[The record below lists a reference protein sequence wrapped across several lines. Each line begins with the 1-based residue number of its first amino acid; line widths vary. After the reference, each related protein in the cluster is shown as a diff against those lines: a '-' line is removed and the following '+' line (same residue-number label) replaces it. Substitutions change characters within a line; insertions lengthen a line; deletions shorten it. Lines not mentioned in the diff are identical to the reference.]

1 VRSRLQAL
9 AVGTLGVLMVASSS
23 FAHHVWAVDTQRSIT
38 VKGTVTGFDWGNP
51 HVQIFLD
58 ARDSNGTVEKWTAGG
73 PSPTRMTGTGW
84 DRNTLK
90 VGDLITAV
98 GHRAT
103 DTPNLLRIQKVVLAD
118 GRELMG
124 YGSR

>member
-23 FAHHVWAVDTQRSIT
+23 SAHHVWAVDTQRSIT

-58 ARDSNGTVEKWTAGG
+58 AKDSNGAVEKWTAGG

-90 VGDLITAV
+90 VGDLITAI
-98 GHRAT
+98 GHRGT
-103 DTPNLLRIQKVVLAD
+103 DVPNLLRIQKVVLPD
-118 GRELMG
+118 GRELVG

>member
-1 VRSRLQAL
+1 VKGRLQAL
-9 AVGTLGVLMVASSS
+9 AVGTLGVLMIASSS

-58 ARDSNGTVEKWTAGG
+58 ATGSNGTVEKWTAGG

-84 DRNTLK
+84 DKNTLK

-103 DTPNLLRIQKVVLAD
+103 DTPNLLRIQKVVLAN
-118 GRELMG
+118 GRELIG
-124 YGSR
+124 YGGR